1 MGCGSGQ
8 KEALAPV
15 RLRTVTGKLKITITT
30 AVLFHEVSMFKM
42 DPYVVIRLSNQTF
55 TSKVIEDGDK
65 NPNFSE
71 SFSFFVN
78 SCYKVHGRHLEV
90 TLMDRKKV
98 GGDSEIGFGI
108 VDLDPIINFKK
119 PKDEFRCFINYG
131 RKQAGLVNIIA

>member
-1 MGCGSGQ
+1 
-8 KEALAPV
+8 
-15 RLRTVTGKLKITITT
+15 
-30 AVLFHEVSMFKM
+30 MFKM
-42 DPYVVIRLSNQTF
+42 DPYVIVRLSNQTF

-71 SFSFFVN
+71 TFAFFIN

-98 GGDSEIGFGI
+98 GGDAEIGFGI

-119 PKDEFRCFINYG
+119 PKE
-131 RKQAGLVNIIA
+131 